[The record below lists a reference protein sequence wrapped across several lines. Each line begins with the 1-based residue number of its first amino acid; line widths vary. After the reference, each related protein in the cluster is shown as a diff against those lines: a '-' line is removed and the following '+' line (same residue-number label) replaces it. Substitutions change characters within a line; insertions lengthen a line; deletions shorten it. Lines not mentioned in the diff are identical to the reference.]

1 MNLARIRQAIRA
13 RTTYRQWFLAYRF
26 CDPEAVPP
34 PALLRLAP
42 GVQRIVPPLDRHWAD
57 PFPVERDGR
66 YYIFCE
72 EYVYREARA
81 GIAVFEVSGDRPPR
95 GPTTVL
101 KPEYHVSYPFVFRW
115 KGTDFLMPETAAA
128 GRLEVYRAR
137 RFPEDWE
144 LESSSPLES
153 PLTDPT
159 PVEVEGRWWMFA
171 NLRTEPEGLWDRDL
185 HLFHGPS
192 PLGPWESHPR
202 NPVKSD
208 LANARPA
215 GRLFWHGGELFRPA
229 QDSSR
234 GYGYA
239 VVINRVER
247 LTPLDYEE
255 RPVARLEPDWA
266 RGLVGTH
273 TMNWSGRLFT
283 IDGVVRR
290 SRLKPVPRLTGTR
303 APPGGSA

>member
-1 MNLARIRQAIRA
+1 MNPARLRQAIRS

-26 CDPEAVPP
+26 CDPQAVPP
-34 PALLRLAP
+34 GGLSRLAH
-42 GVQRIVPPLDRHWAD
+42 GLQRIVPPPDRHWAD
-57 PFPVERDGR
+57 PFPAERDGR

-72 EYVYREARA
+72 HYIYREARA
-81 GIAVFEVSGDRPPR
+81 GIAVFEVSGDGRPQ

-101 KPEYHVSYPFVFRW
+101 KPEYHVSYPFVLRW
-115 KGTDFLMPETAAA
+115 RGADFLMPETADV
-128 GRLEVYRAR
+128 GRLEVYRSHH
-137 RFPEDWE
+137 FPEDWE
-144 LESSSPLES
+144 LESSSALES
-153 PLTDPT
+153 PLADATL
-159 PVEVEGRWWMFA
+159 VEAEGRWWLFA
-171 NLRTEPEGLWDRDL
+171 NGPGDPGGLWNRDL
-185 HLFHGPS
+185 HLFHAPT
-192 PLGPWESHPR
+192 PLGPWEPHAR

-208 LANARPA
+208 LGNARPA
-215 GRLFWHGGELFRPA
+215 GRLFWYGGDLFRPA

-255 RPVARLEPDWA
+255 RPVARLQPDWA

-283 IDGVVRR
+283 VDGLVRR
-290 SRLKPVPRLTGTR
+290 SKLNPARLLTGSR
-303 APPGGSA
+303 APPGGAA